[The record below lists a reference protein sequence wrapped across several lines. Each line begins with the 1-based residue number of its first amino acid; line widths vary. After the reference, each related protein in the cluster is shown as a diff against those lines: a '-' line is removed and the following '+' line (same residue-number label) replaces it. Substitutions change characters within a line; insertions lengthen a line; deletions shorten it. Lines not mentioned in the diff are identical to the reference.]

1 MTPCPLCGAPAV
13 KAGFPVQQPH
23 CPTRARPWLKCL
35 VCKHLFR
42 PIKETQ

>member
-1 MTPCPLCGAPAV
+1 MTPCPHCGAPAV
-13 KAGFPVQQPH
+13 KAGVPLQQSH
-23 CPTRARPWLKCL
+23 CPSRACPWLKCL